1 MHSSTQALQ
10 DAIAHNTNYDAFAPV
25 LSGRQWGVLESYLQ
39 RIDLPAG
46 QGLIDQGAQDRNLF
60 LIESGVVSIHLVG
73 AEGQMHLAILNAGS
87 VVGEGSFFSHL
98 PRSANVSAMNATRL
112 WRLTP
117 PRFGELSI
125 RQPELALE
133 LVVALGSVIARR
145 MGDRLKQVAV
155 T

>member
-1 MHSSTQALQ
+1 MT
-10 DAIAHNTNYDAFAPV
+10 
-25 LSGRQWGVLESYLQ
+25 
-39 RIDLPAG
+39 
-46 QGLIDQGAQDRNLF
+46 
-60 LIESGVVSIHLVG
+60 
-73 AEGQMHLAILNAGS
+73 
-87 VVGEGSFFSHL
+87 
-98 PRSANVSAMNATRL
+98 SARL

-125 RQPELALE
+125 RQPDVALE

>member
-1 MHSSTQALQ
+1 MPPSTQSLQ
-10 DAIAHNTNYDAFAPV
+10 DAIARNTNYDAFAPV
-25 LSGRQWGVLESYLQ
+25 FSAKQWSVFETYLQ

-46 QGLIDQGAQDRNLF
+46 QGLIDQGAHDRNLF
-60 LIESGVVSIHLVG
+60 FVESGVISVHLVG
-73 AEGQMHLAILNAGS
+73 EKGQMHLAILNAGS

-98 PRSANVSAMNATRL
+98 PRTANVSAMNAARL

-133 LVVALGSVIARR
+133 VVLALGSVIARR